1 MSRVSWFA
9 FCEQAK
15 VAVVPL
21 IANAISYLIT
31 TMKQANSKR
40 FDEDF
45 SIAYLES
52 VVAPVSA
59 IIDRIRTNQQRSLDD
74 PM

>member
-1 MSRVSWFA
+1 MSELVCDLRTVETRRSST
-9 FCEQAK
+9 
-15 VAVVPL
+15 
-21 IANAISYLIT
+21 NAISYLIT
-31 TMKQANSKR
+31 TMTQAKSKR

-45 SIAYLES
+45 SIAYLER

-59 IIDRIRTNQQRSLDD
+59 IIDRIRTNQQRSLDE